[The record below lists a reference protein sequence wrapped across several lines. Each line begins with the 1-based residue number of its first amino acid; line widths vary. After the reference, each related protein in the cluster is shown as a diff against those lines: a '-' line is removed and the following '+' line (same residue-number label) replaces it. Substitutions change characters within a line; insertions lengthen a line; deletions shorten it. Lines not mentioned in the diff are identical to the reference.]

1 LDVEIGAVCVK
12 KLGKLSPP
20 EAIAMVQ
27 QMTRGKVTEEQAAQ
41 LAQLCGYLPLAV
53 QVVSAT
59 LAKQSNLRPE
69 AMIQRLTENKV
80 IHTRS
85 LPTAHC
91 AYPEL
96 LTAITRRI
104 GRNSATRGQHC
115 GALHQ
120 GLVRVAV
127 AASAAPLLAAFHLPR
142 QL

>member
-1 LDVEIGAVCVK
+1 VLSLLPKSTCLVIVTSRRSLGLDVEIGAVCVK
-12 KLGKLSPP
+12 KLGKLSLP

-80 IHTRS
+80 PIS
-85 LPTAHC
+85 IFIIIVF
-91 AYPEL
+91 YFNN
-96 LTAITRRI
+96 I
-104 GRNSATRGQHC
+104 
-115 GALHQ
+115 
-120 GLVRVAV
+120 
-127 AASAAPLLAAFHLPR
+127 
-142 QL
+142 